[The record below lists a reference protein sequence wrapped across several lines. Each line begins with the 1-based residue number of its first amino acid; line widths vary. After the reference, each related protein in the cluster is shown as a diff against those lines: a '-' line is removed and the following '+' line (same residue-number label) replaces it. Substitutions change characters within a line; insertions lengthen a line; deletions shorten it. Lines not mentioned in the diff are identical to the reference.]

1 MIYDHWSFIFAG
13 KGKAKQ
19 LEQSYDWQSNRQDG
33 WLGFVFFLFF
43 GGDLYWNTTDQY
55 KCKIIDINE
64 KGNQLLAVSTN
75 LIFQNIMMMVEE

>member
-33 WLGFVFFLFF
+33 WLGFVFIFF
-43 GGDLYWNTTDQY
+43 WSCIETQLTNTNA
-55 KCKIIDINE
+55 K
-64 KGNQLLAVSTN
+64 S
-75 LIFQNIMMMVEE
+75 